1 MQKPIELSKADAR
14 RALCA
19 YHFRPADTLDDVFA
33 RLRSVQFDPIAPA
46 GCNHDLVIQAR
57 LAGYKVG
64 DWHPYAYR
72 DRKVYDGWDKCA
84 CLIPIEGWP
93 LRRIFHQVH
102 REWFEEK
109 IYRDHADAVEAV
121 LKELRDRGPLMP
133 RDFDFQARREDW
145 KGSWFGPSVTKQVLK
160 ALWHSGQIV
169 TRDRK
174 NGQHVYDL
182 AERVIPAEHLN
193 HPPIDPAEA
202 RIQLGLERHR
212 AMGMLRPTSSPE
224 IWSYQVIHPQKRA
237 VVAALLERDEVVP
250 AKVEGMA
257 VNLTQEFLDSLESA
271 ESESKVTFV
280 APLDPFMWDRK
291 MIAHLFD
298 FDYIWEIYTP
308 EAKRKWGYYVLPI
321 LFRDRLVARIEF
333 RAQGDCLEV
342 REFHFETPNLPKEF
356 WPAFEHALHD
366 FMTYSSTSTL
376 RATENIPAEV
386 RTVLD
391 SLRK

>member
-1 MQKPIELSKADAR
+1 M
-14 RALCA
+14 
-19 YHFRPADTLDDVFA
+19 
-33 RLRSVQFDPIAPA
+33 
-46 GCNHDLVIQAR
+46 
-57 LAGYKVG
+57 
-64 DWHPYAYR
+64 
-72 DRKVYDGWDKCA
+72 
-84 CLIPIEGWP
+84 EGWP
-93 LRRIFHQVH
+93 LRRIFHDVH
-102 REWFEEK
+102 RTWFEEK

-121 LKELRDRGPLMP
+121 LSELQSRGPLMP

-160 ALWHSGQIV
+160 ALWHSGKIV

-182 AERVIPAEHLN
+182 AERVIPAKHLN

-257 VNLTQEFLDSLESA
+257 VNLTPEFLDSLESA
-271 ESESKVTFV
+271 EPESRVTFV

-291 MIAHLFD
+291 MIAHLFG

-321 LFRDRLVARIEF
+321 LFRDQLVARIEF

-342 REFHFETPNLPKEF
+342 REFHFETPNLPEQF
-356 WPAFEHALHD
+356 WPAFERALHD

-376 RATENIPAEV
+376 RAAENIPAEV